1 MSGRARQSR
10 LDNKSWTTDRGESD
24 FTMLMIIVMAMDD
37 DNYEVH
43 WADVTKKAR
52 MPSVHRTTVAKNLR
66 DAGFDIAAR
75 NAVPRNA
82 ARRPPKRRTPRSSQR
97 SFRLIRD
104 MPVNT

>member
-1 MSGRARQSR
+1 
-10 LDNKSWTTDRGESD
+10 
-24 FTMLMIIVMAMDD
+24 MAMDD

-52 MPSVHRTTVAKNLR
+52 MPSVNRTTVAKNLR

-82 ARRPPKRRTPRSSQR
+82 ARRPPERRTPRSSQR
-97 SFRLIRD
+97 FFRLVRD